1 MANIN
6 AFPRARRGF
15 VLRRFEL
22 MACETTGS
30 RSCFTSRGAAL
41 SVATPSWPEAWTSAF
56 DRCEPRALPA
66 FSYKSSPPSRG
77 QNCLCSARMSAH
89 VFKKVCSTM
98 QCRKPFQAGSDIVEV
113 GEFSFVAEGFFH
125 PVVICF
131 LRLCRFA
138 SELVAASSHIHE
150 CLWHI
155 GPTGPRS

>member
-15 VLRRFEL
+15 VLRRFER
-22 MACETTGS
+22 S
-30 RSCFTSRGAAL
+30 RSCFTSRGAA

-66 FSYKSSPPSRG
+66 FSYKSSPPRG
-77 QNCLCSARMSAH
+77 ISCNQQNCLCSARMSAL
-89 VFKKVCSTM
+89 FKKVCSTM

-138 SELVAASSHIHE
+138 SELVAAS
-150 CLWHI
+150 
-155 GPTGPRS
+155 